1 LSFHSTI
8 LAKQQESDTNDYF
21 DIEVELFGINNY
33 KNKKIELTE
42 EKFQSLINI
51 INQFEEK
58 KNLSR
63 TLDENRIFYY
73 EILSELN
80 EILKLEE
87 NKLNYM
93 QKSFDTIYYFNK
105 ILDNINVEI
114 TNYLCF
120 IAGQTTNS
128 FFQTPLFT
136 FTFVGVLPLELIASI
151 FFILM
156 FAQIFPILSMIFL
169 AFLGPFGSFIG
180 HTLNFILLNQPI
192 MFGSNI
198 WLSNSNGW
206 MQTVGLNGI
215 KNNQGTFTGGLT
227 GKGLFYEMAKAWIY
241 GYSEPFEPFIGV
253 RGFTGLRINL
263 DTENYESFYIGTAI
277 LVEVH

>member
-8 LAKQQESDTNDYF
+8 LAKQQESDINNYY
-21 DIEVELFGINNY
+21 DIEVEFLGIDSNE
-33 KNKKIELTE
+33 NKKIKLSEDD
-42 EKFQSLINI
+42 FQSFIKI

-58 KNLSR
+58 KKNYRSF
-63 TLDENRIFYY
+63 DENRILYN

-80 EILKLEE
+80 EILKLDK
-87 NKLNYM
+87 NKLNYI
-93 QKSFDTIYYFNK
+93 QKSFDAIYYFNK
-105 ILDNINVEI
+105 LFDNINVEI

-151 FFILM
+151 FFILL

-169 AFLGPFGSFIG
+169 AFLGPLGSFIG
-180 HTLNFILLNQPI
+180 HSLNFILLNQPI
-192 MFGSNI
+192 MLGSNI
-198 WLSNSNGW
+198 WYSNSNGW

-227 GKGLFYEMAKAWIY
+227 GRGLFYEMAKTWIY

-263 DTENYESFYIGTAI
+263 DAENYESFYIGTAL